1 MLQIKL
7 LIQAENIYVG
17 RMLLHSSVALVCVF
31 ITVFTNKNV
40 QPVKV
45 LDFEI
50 KSLKVIEYKNMSLNV
65 IDLEMFKS
73 LIFSFEFC
81 SI

>member
-1 MLQIKL
+1 MQNEKCKF
-7 LIQAENIYVG
+7 QA
-17 RMLLHSSVALVCVF
+17 L
-31 ITVFTNKNV
+31 
-40 QPVKV
+40 KV

-65 IDLEMFKS
+65 IDLEIKS